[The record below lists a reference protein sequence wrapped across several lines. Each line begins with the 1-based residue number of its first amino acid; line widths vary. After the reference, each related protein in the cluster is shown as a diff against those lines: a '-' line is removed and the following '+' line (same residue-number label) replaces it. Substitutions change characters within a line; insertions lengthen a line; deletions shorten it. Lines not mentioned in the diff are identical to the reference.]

1 MSAARRVVVPAE
13 RTVLE
18 IAAVDVRLLPS
29 FEDDL
34 KRVDVHVER
43 MLDDAGNSKLVQGV
57 KLSRVRRVRLIEELP
72 VDEAGTTRTNTGW
85 RRNNGTE
92 TPQARSTPHISTER
106 LLIKQVGRGGK
117 TYQS

>member
-72 VDEAGTTRTNTGW
+72 VDEAGTTRTNTG
-85 RRNNGTE
+85 
-92 TPQARSTPHISTER
+92 
-106 LLIKQVGRGGK
+106 
-117 TYQS
+117 